1 MNKTKIQDLD
11 ELKLYLKNLLIEESD
26 DALNELGRIL
36 KGRKANDVIL
46 FKSQSKNLKREIQS
60 GIISDERKRIVKSK
74 LIIGLTGFIDD
85 IKESHLKDNAIF
97 DFEIKPRDTRKDSPI
112 ISTPT
117 ESATP
122 IANAQP
128 LVALLIFA
136 EDMKDPLGNLKNEE
150 KEIQKALLH
159 FKKDGGNIEVITLSS
174 VDELFDYFTL
184 YKGQIGLIHYGGH
197 ASGSGL
203 QIEGTQA
210 QATGLAG
217 LMGTEPNLQFVF
229 LNGCATAGQ
238 VKLLQENKVKTVLA
252 TAVPVNDAKASNF
265 ATRFYQ
271 NLTYFGGSNTLQNAY
286 EHAKAYIETTA
297 STPVTVQTRGFVTDD
312 EPLETF
318 NWALYEHPNF
328 SNSLNWKLPKIGVDK
343 TKKVEIS
350 TETPTELPKSNNEP
364 LSAIERKGL
373 EDQKT
378 KLEKRIGQYKTR
390 IASGGL
396 SLDQEFAAQDK
407 VEELE
412 KELEVVKAKLA

>member
-1 MNKTKIQDLD
+1 MNEAKIQDLD
-11 ELKLYLKNLLIEESD
+11 ELKLYLKNLLIEEPD
-26 DALNELGRIL
+26 NALNELGKIL
-36 KGRKANDVIL
+36 KGSKANDVIL
-46 FKSQSKNLKREIQS
+46 FKSQSKSLKKEIES

-74 LIIGLTGFIDD
+74 LVISLTGFIDD
-85 IKESHLKDNAIF
+85 LKERDLKDNAIA
-97 DFEIKPRDTRKDSPI
+97 DFEIKSRETNNDNFETL
-112 ISTPT
+112 
-117 ESATP
+117 TP
-122 IANAQP
+122 IESFTPIENAQS

-136 EDMKDPLGNLKNEE
+136 EDMKDPLGNLKEEE

-159 FKKDGGNIEVITLSS
+159 FKKAGGNIEVITLSS

-210 QATGLAG
+210 QATGLAS

-265 ATRFYQ
+265 AIRFYQ
-271 NLTYFGGSNTLQNAY
+271 NLTYFGGSNTLKNAY
-286 EHAKAYIETTA
+286 EYAKAYIETTA
-297 STPVTVQTRGFVTDD
+297 TTPVNVQTRGFVTDD

-343 TKKVEIS
+343 TKKVELP
-350 TETPTELPKSNNEP
+350 TEIPTELPKSNNEP
-364 LSAIERKGL
+364 LSDIERKSL
-373 EDQKT
+373 EVQKA
-378 KLEKRIGQYKTR
+378 KLEKRIGQYKNRLT
-390 IASGGL
+390 SGGL

-407 VEELE
+407 VDELE
-412 KELEVVKAKLA
+412 KELQEVKAKLA